1 MQYHLQSG
9 FEERKLNFPP
19 QIGIFHAGVPYDSS
33 LDKIMLRWKSRALII
48 QVVDSSKG

>member
-19 QIGIFHAGVPYDSS
+19 QIVILHAGVPYASS
-33 LDKIMLRWKSRALII
+33 LDKIMLRW
-48 QVVDSSKG
+48 